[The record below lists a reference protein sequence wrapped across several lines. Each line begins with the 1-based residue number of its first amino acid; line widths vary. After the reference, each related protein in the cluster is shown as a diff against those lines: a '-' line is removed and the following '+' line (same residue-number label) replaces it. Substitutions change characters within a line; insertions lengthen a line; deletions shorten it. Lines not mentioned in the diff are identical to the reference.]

1 MSKDQ
6 LSRKMNL
13 REQIFYILMVVAGIV
28 MILASNVIGVRVLGL
43 IVYAWSMVTILYK
56 VGQHYGER

>member
-1 MSKDQ
+1 
-6 LSRKMNL
+6 MNH
-13 REQIFYILMVVAGIV
+13 REQLFYILMVVAGIV

>member
-1 MSKDQ
+1 MSKDE
-6 LSRKMNL
+6 LSRKMNH
-13 REQIFYILMVVAGIV
+13 REQLFYILMVVAGIV